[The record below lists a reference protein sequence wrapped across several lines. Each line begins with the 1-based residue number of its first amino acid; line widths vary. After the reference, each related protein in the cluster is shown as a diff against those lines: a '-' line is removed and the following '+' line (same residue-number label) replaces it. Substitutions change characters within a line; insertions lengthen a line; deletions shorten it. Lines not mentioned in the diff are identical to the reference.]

1 MEHFAVSISA
11 KSSASDRPPS
21 GRKLESEF
29 RLLLASSDDVDGI
42 SLWHCAVFLV
52 ASNDFRVAFGI
63 SCGVAV
69 KQMKSAGDVAIF
81 VLFFFLANCLASGL
95 LRF

>member
-1 MEHFAVSISA
+1 MMSMVS
-11 KSSASDRPPS
+11 
-21 GRKLESEF
+21 
-29 RLLLASSDDVDGI
+29 
-42 SLWHCAVFLV
+42 HCAVFLV

-81 VLFFFLANCLASGL
+81 LFF
-95 LRF
+95 